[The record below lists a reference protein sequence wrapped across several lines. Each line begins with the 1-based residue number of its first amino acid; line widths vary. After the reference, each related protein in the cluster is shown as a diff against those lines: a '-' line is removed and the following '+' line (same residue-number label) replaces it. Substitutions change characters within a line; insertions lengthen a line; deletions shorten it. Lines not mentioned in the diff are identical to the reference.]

1 MSNSNGT
8 QTLVKSMNGILSFD
22 TGGGVVISGDTIV
35 ADTIDLQNL
44 NIDNIQGIAP
54 ADNITLYTNTTG
66 NITLGATTTALTTT
80 RGTNI
85 ASTATNDI
93 TNTATRDNTVKGTRY
108 ASLIG
113 ENQVFINTNSLSTGT
128 ITIDAGS
135 TTNIN
140 NGTGKPV
147 NIASLKLN
155 AGTIFANGITDITV
169 SPGTSGALKIA
180 GGQQIEANNNA
191 NGFTICNNLTAGN
204 FYLGNSTIGPSTTH
218 DAVNPYELVNYQ
230 TALSLVGGGS
240 VLGTNNIFTGTNEFQ
255 NDTIISGTTNSMT
268 GNNSIS
274 GPTTINGINN
284 SNTSIN
290 TGTNAGVVAIGNTS
304 LLSTTILA
312 STINIGNSGNNT
324 INIGSP
330 SGTTLN
336 LRQPITP
343 TYTYGANGTGVGAAI
358 GYVNSSTS
366 TTALVINPTIS
377 QMLSFSIPDDG
388 VWMIT
393 ATVRVQSA
401 NATNQSGMTR
411 CAIGLGTTSANY
423 DYAVVWGGTNTVS
436 FNSQAIKSYWQPIIT
451 FVGRLAFGAS
461 VSLNAEGTS
470 NNGIQAI
477 LRSWTYC
484 RIA

>member
-1 MSNSNGT
+1 MSSTTNT
-8 QTLVKSMNGILSFD
+8 PYMTKSMNGIIVLSD
-22 TGGGVVISGDTIV
+22 GAGTTIE
-35 ADTIDLQNL
+35 DGTITTNTINLTNL

-54 ADNITLYTNTTG
+54 ADNITLFTNTTG
-66 NITLGATTTALTTT
+66 NINLGGITTTNTTLNAS
-80 RGTNI
+80 NI
-85 ASTATNDI
+85 SSV
-93 TNTATRDNTVKGTRY
+93 ATRDNYIKATRY

-113 ENQVFINTNSLSTGT
+113 ENSVFINTNSLSLGT
-128 ITIDAGS
+128 ITIDAGA

-147 NIASLKLN
+147 NIASLRLN
-155 AGTIFANGITDITV
+155 AGTIFANGVTDITM
-169 SPGTSGALKIA
+169 SPGTSGVLKIA
-180 GGQQIEANNNA
+180 GAQQIEGNNNA
-191 NGFTICNNLTAGN
+191 NGFSIANNLTAGT
-204 FYLGNSTIGPSTTH
+204 FYLGNSTVGPKTTFTATTAY
-218 DAVNPYELVNYQ
+218 DIVNYQ

-240 VLGTNNIFTGTNEFQ
+240 ILGTNNIFTGTNEFQ
-255 NDTIISGTTNSMT
+255 NNVIISGTTNSMT

-274 GPTTINGINN
+274 GPTSINSINN
-284 SNTSIN
+284 SNTNIN
-290 TGTNAGVVAIGNTS
+290 TGTNAGVVAIGNTA

-343 TYTYGANGTGVGAAI
+343 TYTYSANGTGVGAAI
-358 GYVNSSTS
+358 GYVVSSTA
-366 TTALVINPTIS
+366 TGALVINTTIT

-393 ATVRVQSA
+393 ARVRFQSN
-401 NATNQSGMTR
+401 NATNNTSCQNCRAG
-411 CAIGLGTTSANY
+411 IGSSSANY
-423 DYAVVWGGTNTVS
+423 DYCSACLGDTGGLVLTYNNNAT
-436 FNSQAIKSYWQPIIT
+436 KRYWEVPLVFI
-451 FVGRLAFGAS
+451 GRLAFGAS
-461 VSLNAEGTS
+461 VSINAEGVS

-477 LRSWTYC
+477 YRTYTYC

>member
-66 NITLGATTTALTTT
+66 NINLGGTTTALTTVS
-80 RGTNI
+80 GTNI

-93 TNTATRDNTVKGTRY
+93 TNTATRDNTVKATRY
-108 ASLIG
+108 AKLIG

-191 NGFTICNNLTAGN
+191 NGFTICNNLTAGT
-204 FYLGNSTIGPSTTH
+204 FYLGNSTVGPSTTYT
-218 DAVNPYELVNYQ
+218 AVNPYELVNYQ
-230 TALSLVGGGS
+230 TAQSIASGSSL
-240 VLGTNNIFTGTNEFQ
+240 LGLPNIWTNTNEFQ
-255 NDTIISGTTNSMT
+255 DAV
-268 GNNSIS
+268 SI
-274 GPTTINGINN
+274 
-284 SNTSIN
+284 
-290 TGTNAGVVAIGNTS
+290 
-304 LLSTTILA
+304 
-312 STINIGNSGNNT
+312 
-324 INIGSP
+324 
-330 SGTTLN
+330 
-336 LRQPITP
+336 
-343 TYTYGANGTGVGAAI
+343 GVGAASSSTFSVSNNSGLPNIINLGGLQTINNIKGINININASSNGNISIGTGTTIGSITIGNPSITALNIGEPMTPTYVYSSTTGTNLLGTI
-358 GYVNSSTS
+358 GYIFNGTYVGG
-366 TTALVINPTIS
+366 TTAMTSGAARDYAQITVT
-377 QMLSFSIPDDG
+377 DDG
-388 VWMIT
+388 VYMIQYSAAFIATT
-393 ATVRVQSA
+393 AGVI
-401 NATNQSGMTR
+401 TR
-411 CAIGLGTTSANY
+411 WS
-423 DYAVVWGGTNTVS
+423 
-436 FNSQAIKSYWQPIIT
+436 T
-451 FVGRLAFGAS
+451 FVQIFNAAGTLQGQTAVNTSFGPVTTLLQNQAGSSVYTFAS
-461 VSLNAEGTS
+461 VGSGWFARLKAELTWSSG
-470 NNGIQAI
+470 AY
-477 LRSWTYC
+477 RSDGGNFAFTIT